1 MKTRRK
7 HAARRKGGTAMKLGV
22 AGGSLPFAPLAPLS
36 RAERDWL
43 LAQYALG
50 NAAMNIFFS
59 SRDDVAH
66 ARKVHDYLRGRE
78 IAAWDAYRREKERA
92 S

>member
-1 MKTRRK
+1 
-7 HAARRKGGTAMKLGV
+7 
-22 AGGSLPFAPLAPLS
+22 
-36 RAERDWL
+36 
-43 LAQYALG
+43 
-50 NAAMNIFFS
+50 MNIFFS